1 MLAQQWIHCITESF
15 MFYLAI
21 NSKHPLLKKLCQ
33 HPNSEVDYEP
43 PPSDQAPETE
53 IMPVNSDIYSITS
66 EEPQMSIALTTTTSP
81 CAMAEPPAQT
91 LITAQRSS
99 NEMVTSILPLTATPP
114 VTVTQPLGCQ
124 TASSENVTM
133 TEEATSNMDPG
144 IVNGH
149 SDIDETT
156 EFTLTAE
163 TLQSSSVA
171 TREGVTTDIA
181 CDFRKTNV

>member
-1 MLAQQWIHCITESF
+1 
-15 MFYLAI
+15 
-21 NSKHPLLKKLCQ
+21 
-33 HPNSEVDYEP
+33 
-43 PPSDQAPETE
+43 
-53 IMPVNSDIYSITS
+53 MPVNSDIYSITS

-81 CAMAEPPAQT
+81 CAMTEPPAQT

-149 SDIDETT
+149 NGIDETT
-156 EFTLTAE
+156 AELTLTAE

-171 TREGVTTDIA
+171 TREGVTTDIVTLGKRTSEQPMTEESKKNRA
-181 CDFRKTNV
+181 EM

>member
-1 MLAQQWIHCITESF
+1 
-15 MFYLAI
+15 
-21 NSKHPLLKKLCQ
+21 
-33 HPNSEVDYEP
+33 
-43 PPSDQAPETE
+43 
-53 IMPVNSDIYSITS
+53 MPVNSDIYSITS
-66 EEPQMSIALTTTTSP
+66 EEPQMSIALITTTSTSP

-99 NEMVTSILPLTATPP
+99 NETVTSILPLTATPP

-149 SDIDETT
+149 NDIDETT
-156 EFTLTAE
+156 ELTLTAE
-163 TLQSSSVA
+163 TLQSSSLA
-171 TREGVTTDIA
+171 TREGVTTDIVTLGKRTSEQPMTEESKKNRA
-181 CDFRKTNV
+181 EI